1 MCNANYGMT
10 LEIPKLVLIMI
21 KEKPLRWRSDS
32 IDYRYIYFWANMCA
46 LNKLKSENLRQF
58 MTYVL
63 PIISGWSLDSYR
75 KPQVHSILK
84 PRT

>member
-21 KEKPLRWRSDS
+21 KEKPMRWRSDS

-46 LNKLKSENLRQF
+46 LNKLKIENLRQF

-63 PIISGWSLDSYR
+63 PIILGWSLGSYR
-75 KPQVHSILK
+75 KPQVHWILE

>member
-21 KEKPLRWRSDS
+21 KEKPLRRRSDS
-32 IDYRYIYFWANMCA
+32 IDYRYTYFWANMCA